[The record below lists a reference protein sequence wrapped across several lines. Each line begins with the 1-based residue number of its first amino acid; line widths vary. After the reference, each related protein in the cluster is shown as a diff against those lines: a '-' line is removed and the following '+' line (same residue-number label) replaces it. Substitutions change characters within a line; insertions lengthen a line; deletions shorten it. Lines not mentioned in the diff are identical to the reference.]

1 MDKQEIN
8 KMNFIMLNVK
18 LNIFEYRKQRL
29 KRI

>member
-8 KMNFIMLNVK
+8 KMNFIMLNIK